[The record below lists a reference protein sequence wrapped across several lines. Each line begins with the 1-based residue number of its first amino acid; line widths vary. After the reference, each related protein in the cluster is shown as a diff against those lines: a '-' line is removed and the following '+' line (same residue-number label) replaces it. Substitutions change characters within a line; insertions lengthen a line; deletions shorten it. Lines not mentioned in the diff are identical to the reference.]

1 MAAKL
6 TPSTLKRWWLL
17 GLLIPLRWLVRIRF
31 GSQGKPQRSL
41 MVDTDR
47 LVYALESDGLFNL
60 LALSIVCRSAELP
73 DPLERRE
80 RIDPIRVRFF
90 SVQGKSQK
98 LLSGTRARATP
109 PRLRH
114 LVEQLE
120 QHPELRV
127 RIVPVSILLG
137 RSPNRPG
144 GAFSAL
150 FFENWVIAG
159 RLRRFFSV
167 LLHGRNTLVHFGE
180 PIEAREA
187 LTELDDG
194 PRAIR
199 RIARVARKQFRGYRS
214 AVIGPDLSHRRTM
227 VDDLLKADSVQK
239 IINDRI
245 KREPGKGAG
254 DRARAQARKYA
265 NEIAADYSYP
275 VIQFLERLLS
285 KLWNRIYDGIH
296 INHFEP
302 VRELAT
308 DHEIIY
314 VPCHRSH
321 VDYLVLSYLLYHQ
334 GLVPPH
340 IAAGVNLNLPV
351 VGPILRRGGAFFM
364 RRSFRN
370 NPLYSAM
377 FYEYLSMLL
386 AKGVAIEYFIEG
398 GRSRTGRLLAP
409 RPGMLTMTVRSFLK
423 DSTRPV
429 VFIPVY
435 FGYEK
440 LPEGKSYT
448 GELTGGQKKKESLFG
463 LARSLKVLREHFGQV
478 HVNFGQPLPLT
489 ELLDRHK
496 PDWQEI
502 DFQEAASR
510 PRWMA
515 DMVEELGVSILERI
529 NAAAD
534 VNPVNLLAL
543 ALLSAPRRAM
553 GEELLISQL
562 ETLRELLVQAPY
574 SEHMTVTPMS
584 GQEMVEHGLRLGVLQ
599 RQSHELGDIIAVDD
613 YHSVLLSYFRNNA
626 LHLFALPA
634 WIACTLQHTI
644 SMPVAQIVRLGRAVY
659 PYLRGEL
666 YLHYNERQLV
676 RRLRKQ
682 LKVMESLKLLSITD
696 DGKIVARPPGGTLK
710 AMQLT
715 MIGQSVQK
723 TFERYYITIS
733 VLARHGSGRLSAAA
747 LERLCHLYAQRLS
760 LLQEFNAPEF
770 FDQRLFRQFIQELVR
785 HKVLRRDGNGLLEF
799 GQALHDIAQD
809 AKLILSK
816 QVRHGILQIT
826 EAARP
831 KIEADAED

>member
-1 MAAKL
+1 MAVKL
-6 TPSTLKRWWLL
+6 TPSTAKRWWLKCLRLPL
-17 GLLIPLRWLVRIRF
+17 GWLVRIRF
-31 GSQGKPQRSL
+31 GANGKPHASL
-41 MVDTDR
+41 LEGTDR

-60 LALSIVCRSAELP
+60 LVLSLVCRAADLP
-73 DPLERRE
+73 DPLLSQEKS
-80 RIDPIRVRFF
+80 DPLRVRFF

-98 LLSGTRARATP
+98 LLSGTRARPTP
-109 PRLRH
+109 PRLVH
-114 LVEQLE
+114 LMEQVDAHE
-120 QHPELRV
+120 DLRV

-137 RSPNRPG
+137 RSPNKPG
-144 GAFSAL
+144 GALNAL

-159 RLRRFFSV
+159 RVRRFFAV
-167 LLHGRNTLVHFGE
+167 LINGRNTLVHFGE
-180 PIEAREA
+180 PVEARA
-187 LTELDDG
+187 PLDELG
-194 PRAIR
+194 EVPRAVR

-239 IINDRI
+239 IINERV
-245 KREPGKGAG
+245 KREPGK
-254 DRARAQARKYA
+254 RAAEKARKKARKYA

-275 VIQFLERLLS
+275 VIQFLERLLN
-285 KLWNRIYDGIH
+285 KVWNRIYDGIR

-302 VRELAT
+302 VRELAR
-308 DHEIIY
+308 DHEIVY

-321 VDYLVLSYLLYHQ
+321 IDYLVLSYVLYHQ

-351 VGPILRRGGAFFM
+351 VGPILRRAGAFFM

-370 NPLYSAM
+370 NPLYSAV
-377 FYEYLSMLL
+377 FYEYFSNLL
-386 AKGVAIEYFIEG
+386 TKGVAIEYFIEG
-398 GRSRTGRLLAP
+398 GRSRTGRLLQA
-409 RPGMLTMTVRSFLK
+409 RPGMLTMTVRSYLK
-423 DSTRPV
+423 DATRPV

-448 GELTGGQKKKESLFG
+448 GELSGGQKRKESLFG
-463 LARSLKVLREHFGQV
+463 LARSLKVLKEHFGQV
-478 HVNFGQPLPLT
+478 HVNFGQPLPLA
-489 ELLDRHK
+489 EVLERHH
-496 PDWQEI
+496 PGWRDTG
-502 DFQEAASR
+502 FQEASGK
-510 PRWMA
+510 PPWMA
-515 DMVEELGVSILERI
+515 PMIDDLGKSILARI

-543 ALLSAPRRAM
+543 ALLSSPRRAM
-553 GEELLISQL
+553 GEDLLASHLEL
-562 ETLRELLVQAPY
+562 LRELLTKAPY
-574 SEHMTVTPMS
+574 SERVTVTPMS
-584 GQEMVEHGLRLGVLQ
+584 GQEMIAHGLKLGVLQ
-599 RQSHELGDIIAVDD
+599 RQSHELGDIIAIDEH
-613 YHSVLLSYFRNNA
+613 HSVLLSYFRNNA

-644 SMPVAQIVRLGRAVY
+644 SMPVKQILRLGAGVY
-659 PYLRGEL
+659 PYLQSEL
-666 YLHYNERQLV
+666 YLHFSPRQLV

-682 LKVMESLKLLSITD
+682 LQVMESLKLLTITE
-696 DGKIVARPPGGTLK
+696 DGKNVARPPGGTLK
-710 AMQLT
+710 AMQLG

-733 VLARHGSGRLSAAA
+733 VLARHGSGRLSSAA

-785 HKVLRRDGNGLLEF
+785 NKVLQRDGNGLLEF
-799 GQALHDIAQD
+799 GQNLHDIAQD

-816 QVRHGILQIT
+816 QVRHGILQVT

-831 KIEADAED
+831 RVENDRQD